1 MTALIVDVVQAANFT
16 GKIPALS
23 EVCAKTREPGP
34 IPRAEIVVNNF
45 IYSDLINVDKY
56 SNETRTSVNS
66 HCTPEYYSQLGPSNS
81 RNTLEK
87 THVCKRINK
96 LALFEATTINLSL
109 QGKHLSN

>member
-34 IPRAEIVVNNF
+34 IPRAEIVVNNS
-45 IYSDLINVDKY
+45 YSDLINAGKY